1 MIRESPMSVR
11 VERKGCRAPGVVGEN
26 PRPRG
31 TRGCASGCPLWAAR
45 PCTCHRPGPW
55 GRMNALRPRQIS
67 YQRGDLVRSFTRL
80 RPGPPDPG
88 AGAAAAPACPVVTR
102 LKSQVPGAAPHPPR
116 ALRSSLRG
124 VCGLNRKPSLRTD
137 SRIAS
142 HPAERWSTPA
152 FRSCTREYFARA

>member
-11 VERKGCRAPGVVGEN
+11 VERKGCRARGVVGEN

-31 TRGCASGCPLWAAR
+31 TRGCASGCPLWAAHPLHPPPLAR
-45 PCTCHRPGPW
+45 
-55 GRMNALRPRQIS
+55 AQVS

-88 AGAAAAPACPVVTR
+88 AGAAAAPACAAVTR
-102 LKSQVPGAAPHPPR
+102 LKSQAPGATPHPPR

-124 VCGLNRKPSLRTD
+124 VCGLNMKPSLRTD

>member
-1 MIRESPMSVR
+1 MSVR
-11 VERKGCRAPGVVGEN
+11 VERKGCRVPGVVGEN

-45 PCTCHRPGPW
+45 PLHLPPARALGKDERTSPPPGQLPA
-55 GRMNALRPRQIS
+55 GGPRQVL
-67 YQRGDLVRSFTRL
+67 YPPQAWA
-80 RPGPPDPG
+80 PDPG

-124 VCGLNRKPSLRTD
+124 VCGLNMKPSLRTD

-142 HPAERWSTPA
+142 HPAERWSIPA